1 MKKSRLIFAASTQSK
16 SKPPRNLGAIAVSVG
31 VCTLLLGG
39 GLLLSQNANTIWGK
53 INGLFF
59 KNSDDPSA
67 ILSLTEQSAQK
78 RAAKLTE
85 IASGSNSPNRSRAR
99 YLLAADLIEQKQ
111 GEQALKWLEGLDW
124 DYSQLAPYIA
134 LKKAQAYEAMGDKT
148 KAEKAWQELLQ
159 RYPDQPT
166 IADALTALGRTKL
179 KDWEKAIAKFPSHP
193 QTLAM
198 VRQWLKQ
205 DPQQPQLIFILAK
218 YASEHPQIVDDLD
231 RLTAQP
237 KIKLKP
243 EEWEAVAS
251 NYWENK
257 QYGKASKAYIRSPK
271 TAANAY
277 RIARGLQLGDKKAEA
292 RTAYR
297 ALLKDFPTAKE
308 AAVSL
313 IRLSTM
319 YDPSEGISY
328 LEEAIARF
336 PDKASDAL
344 MEKAKIFD
352 KMKLADAAKAAR
364 QLLLKQYST
373 SEAAAEYRWTLAR
386 QRAAAGDFQG
396 AWQWAKEISSQN
408 PKSQVARQAA
418 FWEGKWAS
426 RLGKKS
432 EAKATFEKVVA
443 NYPQS
448 YYAWRSA
455 VMLGWQ
461 VGDFNTVRQMN
472 PEVISPQERSK
483 LPVGSEILQELHWL
497 GQDQDALRVWQAEF
511 QNRLQPTVAE
521 QFTDGVLRVAAGDRL
536 RGISKLETLE
546 NRELPEEQT
555 QFEALREQAEFWQ
568 TLYPF
573 PFMTEVEKWSEQRH
587 LNPLLVIA
595 LIRQE
600 SRFEPNIRSGVGA
613 TGLMQVMPSTGAWIA
628 PQINLLK
635 YQLKNPSDNI
645 QLGTWFLDHTHQA
658 YKNNSMLAVASYNA
672 GPGNVAK
679 WLQKKGMSDPDEFVE
694 AIPFDETRGYVKNVF
709 GNYWNYLRLYNPEV
723 SQLAVTKTVKF

>member
-1 MKKSRLIFAASTQSK
+1 MKKSRLMFAASPQSK
-16 SKPPRNLGAIAVSVG
+16 LKPPRNLGSVAVVISA
-31 VCTLLLGG
+31 CTLLLGG
-39 GLLLSQNANTIWGK
+39 AVLVFQ
-53 INGLFF
+53 
-59 KNSDDPSA
+59 NSDTIFGSIARLVPGQSKQDHPSEV
-67 ILSLTEQSAQK
+67 LSLAEKSASE
-78 RAAKLTE
+78 RSAKLTE
-85 IASGSNSPNRSRAR
+85 IASGANSPSRSRAR

-124 DYSQLAPYIA
+124 DYSVLAPYIV
-134 LKKAQAYEAMGDKT
+134 LKRAQAYEAMGDNT
-148 KAEKAWQELLQ
+148 KAEKAWQELWQ

-166 IADALTALGRTKL
+166 VAEALAALERTKP
-179 KDWEKAIAKFPSHP
+179 KDWEKTIAKFPSHP
-193 QTLAM
+193 RSLAM

-205 DPQQPQLIFILAK
+205 DPQQPQLIFILAT
-218 YASEHPQIVDDLD
+218 YASEQPQIVEDLD

-237 KIKLKP
+237 KLKLKP
-243 EEWEAVAS
+243 EEWEAVALA
-251 NYWENK
+251 YWDNK
-257 QYGKASKAYIRSPK
+257 QYGKASKAYVHSPK
-271 TAANAY
+271 TPANAY

-297 ALLKDFPTAKE
+297 ALLKEFPTAKE

-313 IRLSTM
+313 IRLSNM

-344 MEKAKIFD
+344 MEKAKMFD
-352 KMKLADAAKAAR
+352 RMKLTDAAKAAR
-364 QLLLKQYST
+364 QLLLKQYS
-373 SEAAAEYRWTLAR
+373 SSDAAAEYRWNLAR
-386 QRAAAGDFQG
+386 EHAATGDFQG
-396 AWQWAKEISSQN
+396 AWKWAEEISIEN
-408 PKSQVARQAA
+408 PKSEIARKAA
-418 FWEGKWAS
+418 FWEGKWAN
-426 RLGKKS
+426 RLGRKS
-432 EAKATFEKVVA
+432 EAKAAFEKVIT
-443 NYPQS
+443 NYPHS

-472 PEVISPQERSK
+472 PKVVAPQERSN
-483 LPVGSEILQELHWL
+483 LLVGSKMLNELHLL
-497 GQDQDALRVWQAEF
+497 GQDQDALTVWQAEF
-511 QNRLQPTVAE
+511 QNRWQPTVNE

-555 QFEALREQAEFWQ
+555 QFQALRQQTEFWQ

-573 PFMTEVEKWSEQRH
+573 PFIAEVKQWSTQRH

-600 SRFEPNIRSGVGA
+600 SRFEPTIRSGVGA
-613 TGLMQVMPSTGAWIA
+613 TGLMQLMPSTAAWIA
-628 PQINLLK
+628 PQIKLSK

-645 QLGTWFLDHTHQA
+645 QLGTWFLDHTHQT
-658 YKNNSMLAVASYNA
+658 YKDNSMLAVASYNA
-672 GPGNVAK
+672 GPGNVSK
-679 WLQKKGMSDPDEFVE
+679 WLQEKGISDPDEFVE

-723 SQLAVTKTVKF
+723 SQLAVKK